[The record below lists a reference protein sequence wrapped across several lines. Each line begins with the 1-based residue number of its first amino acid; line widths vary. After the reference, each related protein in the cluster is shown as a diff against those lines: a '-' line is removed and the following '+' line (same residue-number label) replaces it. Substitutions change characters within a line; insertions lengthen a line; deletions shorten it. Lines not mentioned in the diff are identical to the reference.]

1 MWQPNLAQNRVCAS
15 NNYADQV
22 DCFKWEAAA
31 AEEGARRGLSCTSEG
46 APLPARICR
55 HLNTNGPFADVPGH
69 CRPNI
74 PPQNVYGVKA
84 PWCSVLG
91 APCSRHRLRA

>member
-46 APLPARICR
+46 ASPARKNLQTFEYKRAIC
-55 HLNTNGPFADVPGH
+55 
-69 CRPNI
+69 
-74 PPQNVYGVKA
+74 
-84 PWCSVLG
+84 
-91 APCSRHRLRA
+91 